1 MSETQSYKE
10 LQQDKTLS
18 IISEEGL
25 IQRHLPSFE
34 VREQQRQML
43 KEIIHSYNE
52 GKIAL
57 IEAGTGTGK
66 SMAYLIP
73 ALLWSLH
80 NKQITVI
87 STNTIALQ
95 EQLLLKDIPL
105 INKAL
110 NLDFKAVLVKG
121 MGNYLC
127 RRKLEDALGEIPML
141 TPEEANEINRIE
153 AWSQNTTDGSRSGLP
168 ISPPFAIWEKVNA
181 EGDNCTREKCPYFKS
196 CFFFKARA
204 EAMEAQ
210 LLIVNH
216 HLLFS
221 DISRRIENQHLP
233 ASQNIGILPPYTRII
248 LDEAHN
254 LEDIATDYLAMR
266 TSLAEIMRLFGL
278 LATDKQ
284 LRTSGKLPL
293 LKSKIEQI
301 YQKKM
306 TTEAAAFVQK
316 IQIELIGQ
324 RRGLMDQF
332 FEVFGSFRQFALNS
346 GASLDEAG
354 FTDQVEGN
362 YRIHTHHHTHEAW
375 IQDILP
381 KVSKLEEDAQ
391 RYFQALNSLMED
403 IHNSVDTRL
412 QDQTR
417 GLRAEIQALR
427 FRLEKALSVIVH
439 FAKKPPSEQKVRWIE
454 LQQTRSLSNT
464 HLVDADLDI
473 SKILAQQF
481 FSRFE
486 TSILCSATLAANR
499 EFHFLRS
506 RLGLTSK
513 LIPGKNISEYI
524 FESPFNYDKQSLLL
538 IPSDLP
544 LPGDHDFNEK
554 ACTAII
560 EAIHGSRGNAF
571 VLFTSYSMLRTVYE
585 SLYNKLVKEGYKP
598 CKQGDAPRQTLLNNF
613 KNTDRSVL
621 FGTDSFWEGVDVA
634 GEALRCVIIVKLPFQ
649 VPSEPIIE
657 ARTNAIIQRGGN
669 PFIEFSVPN
678 AIVKFKQGF
687 GRLIRHKKDRGC
699 IVCLDTRLI
708 NKAYGKLFL
717 NSLPRTQMA
726 TMPLDKLRS
735 TMETFYRKT
744 YHLTKSTS

>member
-1 MSETQSYKE
+1 MSENPTYKE
-10 LQQDKTLS
+10 LREDKTLP

-34 VREQQRQML
+34 VREQQRNML
-43 KEIIHSYNE
+43 KEIIHSYNQS
-52 GKIAL
+52 KITL

-95 EQLLLKDIPL
+95 EQLVNKDIPL

-110 NLDFKAVLVKG
+110 NLEFKAVLVKG

-127 RRKLEDALGEIPML
+127 RRKLEDTLGEIPLL
-141 TPEEANEINRIE
+141 TPEEANEVNRIE
-153 AWSQNTTDGSRSGLP
+153 AWSQHTTDGSRSGLP

-221 DISRRIENQHLP
+221 DISRRIESQHMP
-233 ASQNIGILPPYTRII
+233 SSQNIGILPSYTRII

-254 LEDIATDYLAMR
+254 LEDVATDYLAMR

-293 LKSKIEQI
+293 LKTKIEQI
-301 YQKKM
+301 YQKKI
-306 TTEAAAFVQK
+306 TTEAASF
-316 IQIELIGQ
+316 IQRIQVDLIGQ
-324 RRGLMDQF
+324 RRVLMDQF
-332 FEVFGSFRQFALNS
+332 FEVFSSFRQFALNS
-346 GASLDEAG
+346 GLSLDEAG
-354 FTDQVEGN
+354 LSDQVEGN
-362 YRIHTHHHTHEAW
+362 YRIHAHHHTHDLW
-375 IQDILP
+375 LQDILP
-381 KVSKLEEDAQ
+381 KVSKLEEDAK
-391 RYFQALNSLMED
+391 RYFQSINSLMED
-403 IHNSVDTRL
+403 IHNAEDARI

-427 FRLEKALSVIVH
+427 LRLEKALTIIVH
-439 FAKKPPSEQKVRWIE
+439 FAKTPPTEKKVRWIE

-464 HLVDADLDI
+464 HIVDAELDI
-473 SKILAQQF
+473 STLLAQQF

-486 TSILCSATLAANR
+486 TSILCSATLATNR

-506 RLGLTSK
+506 RLGLTPQLLPYK
-513 LIPGKNISEYI
+513 KITEKI
-524 FESPFNYDKQSLLL
+524 FDSPFDYEKQSLLL
-538 IPSDLP
+538 VPTDLP
-544 LPGDHDFNEK
+544 LPNEDGFNEK
-554 ACTAII
+554 ACSAIM

-571 VLFTSYSMLRTVYE
+571 VLFTSYSMLKGIYE
-585 SLYNKLVKEGYKP
+585 KLYPQLIEGRYKP
-598 CKQGDAPRQTLLNNF
+598 CKQGDAPRQVLLNNF

-657 ARTNAIIQRGGN
+657 ARTNAIIKRGGN
-669 PFIEFSVPN
+669 PFLEFSVPN

-717 NSLPRTQMA
+717 NSLPKTQMA
-726 TMPLDKLRS
+726 TVPLSSLRS
-735 TMETFYRKT
+735 TMDTFYRKT
-744 YHLTKSTS
+744 YSLTL